1 MKFFCQF
8 PGVAGAACTFTL
20 RTGGA
25 AEGAVFILDKMAT
38 ENNVLAGLGI
48 FTADP
53 EERQDNLCETS
64 SGPQLHSSSV
74 HQISSF

>member
-8 PGVAGAACTFTL
+8 LGLSGAAFTFTL

-25 AEGAVFILDKMAT
+25 AEGAVFIFNKMAT

-48 FTADP
+48 FTANP
-53 EERQDNLCETS
+53 EEKQDNLCETS
-64 SGPQLHSSSV
+64 SGRQLHSSSV